1 MEHSLNFFGN
11 ELAEKFSQ
19 IVNTSFNDMERFLLV
34 RDKNDPLYGYCY
46 QALPGF
52 GGRNSMWCRDMG
64 TLIRELALYGHLD
77 SACALS
83 SCLMDRVGLNE
94 DGYYTFPRFFT
105 QTEYGKSG
113 DELDGTGAIVIGLI
127 LLWERLSDDCP
138 TRRKIRDFLECKASP
153 IRWILSKLKDKKLI
167 EGTGEFGSGY
177 TIESP
182 SCNAVQNNLVRL
194 SLIGGADFFAAI
206 GEKTL
211 SDECR
216 KASEIIEENI
226 CRYLI
231 KDGKLVWCVDPETLE
246 PDPEIIGAEINRGTT
261 FINGVYVMSEDILGL
276 GFTKEDTPLYRAGEQ
291 TFDDLMERPLR
302 KALFEKYGMYQ
313 QFDDF
318 WKGFTGPAY
327 GHGYAMQF
335 AALTG
340 RRDLLNRLL
349 GYFVDYTINPDP
361 VPNKL
366 VRESPYWIYE
376 RYYVPEA
383 LDFGTVPEA
392 SCGPLTIVCVT
403 EILKVAR
410 LIAGIDHVTGEI
422 KPTLPEGWNGFS
434 AKGFP
439 MLKDGKTVMCDIE
452 YRVDGGKVS
461 LEVKHQ
467 PSGATLQ

>member
-1 MEHSLNFFGN
+1 MEHSLNFYGN
-11 ELAEKFSQ
+11 ELAEKFSA
-19 IVNTSFNDMERFLLV
+19 IVNTSFNDMEGNLLV
-34 RDKNDPLYGYCY
+34 CDKENPLYGYCY

-83 SCLMDRVGLNE
+83 SCLVDRVGLNG

-105 QTEYGKSG
+105 PAEYGKSG
-113 DELDGTGAIVIGLI
+113 DELDGTGAIIIGFI
-127 LLWERLSDDCP
+127 LLWQRLSDACP
-138 TRRKIRDFLECKASP
+138 TRKKIGDFLACNESP
-153 IRWILSKLKDKKLI
+153 IRWILFKLKDKKLI

-194 SLIGGADFFAAI
+194 SLIGGADFFLAI
-206 GEKTL
+206 GENGL
-211 SDECR
+211 SKECLDAS
-216 KASEIIEENI
+216 KAIEENI
-226 CRYLI
+226 CRYLV
-231 KDGKLVWCVDPETLE
+231 KDGKLVWCVDPHTLE
-246 PDPEIIGAEINRGTT
+246 IDPEIINAEINRGTT
-261 FINGVYVMSEDILGL
+261 FINGVYVMSADILGL
-276 GFTKEDTPLYRAGEQ
+276 DFAKENSKLYRAGEN

-302 KALFEKYGMYQ
+302 KKLFEKYGMYQ
-313 QFDDF
+313 QFDEF

-335 AALTG
+335 AALSG
-340 RRDLLNRLL
+340 RKELLNKLL

-383 LDFGTVPEA
+383 LDYGTIPEA

-422 KPTLPEGWNGFS
+422 KPTLPEGWSGFS

-439 MLKDGKTVMCDIE
+439 MLKDGKPVMCDVE
-452 YRVDGGKVS
+452 YRIGSNGNGT
-461 LEVKHQ
+461 LEVKECE
-467 PSGATLQ
+467 